1 MSTISFAPTF
11 DVRPARTV
19 RPTRSTAAPAGQ
31 LRLTRRGRLVLFV
44 GALLVAFA
52 LAFVV
57 MGGSSASPESAGSP
71 TATERIVVAPGQT
84 LWQIASDHA
93 AGGDVRATVDA
104 IEKLNALDSAMLYAG
119 QELFVPAG

>member
-1 MSTISFAPTF
+1 MSTISFAPTL
-11 DVRPARTV
+11 DIRPARTV
-19 RPTRSTAAPAGQ
+19 RTVAPAGQ
-31 LRLTRRGRLVLFV
+31 LRLTRRGRLVLFL

-57 MGGSSASPESAGSP
+57 MGGSSASPDSVGTP

-84 LWQIASDHA
+84 LWQIAADQA
-93 AGGDVRATVDA
+93 EDGDVRATVDA

>member
-11 DVRPARTV
+11 DIRPARPARAV
-19 RPTRSTAAPAGQ
+19 APAGQ
-31 LRLTRRGRLVLFV
+31 LRLTRRGRLVIFL
-44 GALLVAFA
+44 GALLAVFV
-52 LAFVV
+52 LAFVI
-57 MGGSSASPESAGSP
+57 MGGSSASTESSGTP

-84 LWQIASDHA
+84 LWQIASAHA
-93 AGGDVRATVDA
+93 DGADVRATVDA

>member
-11 DVRPARTV
+11 DIRPARPV
-19 RPTRSTAAPAGQ
+19 RAAAPAGQ
-31 LRLTRRGRLVLFV
+31 LRLTRRGRLVLFL
-44 GALLVAFA
+44 GALLAIFF

-57 MGGSSASPESAGSP
+57 MGGSVASSDSTGRPME
-71 TATERIVVAPGQT
+71 TERIVVAPGQT
-84 LWQIASDHA
+84 LWQIAADHA
-93 AGGDVRATVDA
+93 EDGDVRATVDA

>member
-11 DVRPARTV
+11 DIRPARPARAT
-19 RPTRSTAAPAGQ
+19 APAGQ

-44 GALLVAFA
+44 GALLVVFA

-57 MGGSSASPESAGSP
+57 MGGSSASTEGNGSP
-71 TATERIVVAPGQT
+71 VATERIVVAPGQT
-84 LWQIASDHA
+84 LWQIASEHSD
-93 AGGDVRATVDA
+93 GGDVRATVDA
-104 IEKLNALDSAMLYAG
+104 IEKLNALDTAMLYAG